1 MSKIVKLFSNVY
13 ATPTGFRF
21 GAKGKVTPAS
31 EVYSSLSKGEARRL
45 RKAAYKA
52 GMIKHAAMPRI
63 TGVISAI

>member
-1 MSKIVKLFSNVY
+1 MSKTVKLFSNVY

-21 GAKGKVTPAS
+21 GAKGKVKPAS
-31 EVYSSLSKGEARRL
+31 EVYSSLSKGEARKL

-52 GMIKHAAMPRI
+52 GMVKHAAMPRI